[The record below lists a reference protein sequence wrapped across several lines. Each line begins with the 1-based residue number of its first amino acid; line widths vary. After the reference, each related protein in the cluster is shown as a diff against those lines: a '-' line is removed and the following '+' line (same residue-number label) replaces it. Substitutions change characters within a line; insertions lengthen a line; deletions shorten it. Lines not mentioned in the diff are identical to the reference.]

1 MREHRLWERVPAT
14 GNATLPGL
22 WVACSDPVER
32 TQDCT
37 CQFPLGYVRL
47 PGPWEA
53 ARAAVRPWVASGSLY
68 ATRTDA
74 RGTAPVLISA
84 STTLRPPDRG
94 MSLDSFLSIAH
105 S

>member
-1 MREHRLWERVPAT
+1 MIAYRLWERVPAT

-47 PGPWEA
+47 PGPWEVSA
-53 ARAAVRPWVASGSLY
+53 AYPKPCLWIPRGHAMTLCVSRQRA
-68 ATRTDA
+68 
-74 RGTAPVLISA
+74 
-84 STTLRPPDRG
+84 LR
-94 MSLDSFLSIAH
+94 
-105 S
+105 